1 MKTLTGSRLVFLFAA
16 IVIISTV
23 AIITAL
29 SLYNNI
35 ESLLIEEKG
44 KKAMSV
50 SIAVEKLIEQDYGSF
65 RKLLETSNYSHG
77 NYDAVYYD
85 KMQKTFR
92 EIREKTGVKYL
103 YCGKRVSE
111 SGMIYLFDGEP
122 PESEFYSPLGSVD
135 NLDQNEQ
142 VIYQSKTSGYTPIV
156 NDYDWGE
163 LLTGMTPILDPET
176 GEAVAHVGVDVSVQ
190 SVHTSLQNVKRAIM
204 FNAFIFTVIASL
216 IIYRLLCMPSIF
228 TENDYL
234 TGLHSKGYQDRF
246 LNQLIKK
253 STGSGK
259 QFPLIMIDF
268 DDFKIINDEYGHQFG
283 DAVLKA
289 VSEIIRI
296 CTRSVDCCARYG
308 GDEFVII
315 LPEANLEYGSL
326 VCQWLQKEVCGL
338 QLSTRSGV
346 IVPVSISIGIAIWEP
361 NLTSDQILIRADKAL
376 YQSKRTGKNR
386 TVIYTDDLA

>member
-1 MKTLTGSRLVFLFAA
+1 MKKLTGSRLVFLFAA
-16 IVIISTV
+16 IIIISAV
-23 AIITAL
+23 SIISAL

-35 ESLLIEEKG
+35 ENLLIEEKG

-50 SIAVEKLIEQDYGSF
+50 SIAVEKLIEQDYDSF
-65 RKLLETSNYSHG
+65 RKLLETDDYSFG
-77 NYDAVYYD
+77 NYDAAYHE
-85 KMQKTFR
+85 KMQNIFR

-103 YCGKRVSE
+103 YCGKHVSE

-122 PESEFYSPLGSVD
+122 PGSESYSPLGSVD

-142 VIYQSKTSGYTPIV
+142 MIYQSKTSGYTPIV
-156 NDYDWGE
+156 YDADWGE
-163 LLTGMTPILDPET
+163 LLTGMTPILDPDT
-176 GEAVAHVGVDVSVQ
+176 GDAAAHVGVDVSVDA
-190 SVHTSLQNVKRAIM
+190 VHTSLQNIKSVIM
-204 FNAFIFTVIASL
+204 FNAFIFIIITSL
-216 IIYRLLCMPSIF
+216 IIYRLLCLPSIF

-253 STGSGK
+253 SIGSRR

-268 DDFKIINDEYGHQFG
+268 DDFKMINDEYGHQFG

-289 VSEIIRI
+289 VSEIIKI

-315 LPEANLEYGSL
+315 LPEANLEYASL
-326 VCQWLQKEVCGL
+326 VCQWLQKEVADL
-338 QLSTRSGV
+338 QLRTKSGAV
-346 IVPVSISIGIAIWEP
+346 VPVSISIGIAIWKP
-361 NLTSDQILIRADKAL
+361 DLTSEQILIRADKAL

-386 TVIYTDDLA
+386 TIVYTEDLV

>member
-1 MKTLTGSRLVFLFAA
+1 MKKLTGSRLVFLFAA
-16 IVIISTV
+16 IAIISAV
-23 AIITAL
+23 SIISAL

-50 SIAVEKLIEQDYGSF
+50 SIAVEKLIEQDYDSF
-65 RKLLETSNYSHG
+65 RKLLEVNDYSRG
-77 NYDAVYYD
+77 NYDADYHE
-85 KMQKTFR
+85 KMQSIFR

-103 YCGKRVSE
+103 YCGKRISE
-111 SGMIYLFDGEP
+111 YGMIYLFDGEP
-122 PESEFYSPLGSVD
+122 ADSEFFSPLGSVD

-142 VIYQSKTSGYTPIV
+142 KIYQSKTSGYTPIV
-156 NDYDWGE
+156 KDADWGE

-176 GEAVAHVGVDVSVQ
+176 GDAVAHVGVDVSVQ
-190 SVHTSLQNVKRAIM
+190 SVHTSLQNIKNVIM
-204 FNAFIFTVIASL
+204 FNAFVFIIITSL
-216 IIYRLLCMPSIF
+216 IIYRLLCMTSIF

-234 TGLHSKGYQDRF
+234 TGLHSKGYMDRF

-253 STGSGK
+253 SAGSGS

-268 DDFKIINDEYGHQFG
+268 DDFKMINDEYGHPFG
-283 DAVLKA
+283 DTVLKA

-296 CTRSVDCCARYG
+296 CARSVDCCARYG

-315 LPEANLEYGSL
+315 LPEANLEYASL
-326 VCQWLQKEVCGL
+326 VCQWLQKEVSGL
-338 QLSTRSGV
+338 QLRAKSGV
-346 IVPVSISIGIAIWEP
+346 VVPVSISIGIALWDTG
-361 NLTSDQILIRADKAL
+361 LTPEQILARADKAL

-386 TVIYTDDLA
+386 TTVYTGDLA